1 MTSAKSDVLPLSFFS
16 RGAQRVGEMQVY
28 ARFEVY
34 GIKTKN
40 NLGEGRGE
48 KRQSKIK
55 MSLPLRFS
63 LWENREGAFA
73 SGF

>member
-1 MTSAKSDVLPLSFFS
+1 
-16 RGAQRVGEMQVY
+16 MQVY
-28 ARFEVY
+28 ASFEVY

-48 KRQSKIK
+48 ERQSKIK

-63 LWENREGAFA
+63 LWEYRKGAYA
-73 SGF
+73 SDF